1 MGSEVFM
8 VQSPL
13 TNNGIIYGRNSFSF
27 CCKEVLYFSAN
38 ENGTTKVGRFHLK

>member
-13 TNNGIIYGRNSFSF
+13 TNNDTIIYGRNSFSF
-27 CCKEVLYFSAN
+27 CCKEILYFSAN
-38 ENGTTKVGRFHLK
+38 ENGTTKVTD